1 MASEFG
7 SGILVRS
14 EQSDGRIAVME
25 NPLPP
30 HWDGP
35 PLHHHEFD
43 EAFYVLE
50 GELTFQLGDERVV
63 KGAGELVFAPC
74 GATHTFANRSD
85 APARYLLICTPG
97 GFERYFARLRAQWA
111 GEDPPEWARQ
121 PYPPTTV
128 VGPPIGG

>member
-1 MASEFG
+1 M
-7 SGILVRS
+7 
-14 EQSDGRIAVME
+14 
-25 NPLPP
+25 
-30 HWDGP
+30 
-35 PLHHHEFD
+35 
-43 EAFYVLE
+43 
-50 GELTFQLGDERVV
+50 
-63 KGAGELVFAPC
+63 FAPG

-111 GEDPPEWARQ
+111 GDDPPQWAMQ

>member
-25 NPLPP
+25 NALPP

-63 KGAGELVFAPC
+63 KGAGELVFAPG

-97 GFERYFARLRAQWA
+97 GFERYFARLRAQWV
-111 GEDPPEWARQ
+111 GEDPPEWAMQ

-128 VGPPIGG
+128 IGPPIGG